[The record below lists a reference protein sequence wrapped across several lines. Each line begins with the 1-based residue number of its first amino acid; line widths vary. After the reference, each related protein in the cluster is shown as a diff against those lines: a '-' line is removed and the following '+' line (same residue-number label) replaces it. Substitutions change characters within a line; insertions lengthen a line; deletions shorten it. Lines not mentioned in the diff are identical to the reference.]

1 MSVRVSYFGV
11 IIALLLG
18 CGTPEIEIECIQ
30 PPAPPIPSPVEPE
43 STENADTLQENTTG
57 TSRRM
62 RATANKTR
70 TASVEV
76 HNHVRGVR
84 GSGTYFDF
92 KDHFIVL
99 TAAHVV
105 NGADILE
112 VRTPQGESVPAL
124 IILFDN
130 RIPNDLA
137 VLILRDPLSTRTPME
152 LRVRDNIDNL
162 VGEEV
167 VYTGNPAGH
176 NQMTIFGN
184 ISGFEANGSTMMHS
198 YTWSGASGSAV
209 FDERGRLVGIVKAMD
224 VSRTRLS
231 PYPQVTED
239 IVWLSPASGVELE
252 SIEILLS
259 IHDMMLELLQQE
271 EGL

>member
-1 MSVRVSYFGV
+1 MSVRISYFGV

-30 PPAPPIPSPVEPE
+30 PPAPPTSSPVEPE
-43 STENADTLQENTTG
+43 STENAETLQENATG

-62 RATANKTR
+62 RATANRTR
-70 TASVEV
+70 AASVEV

-112 VRTPQGESVPAL
+112 VRTPQGESAPVL

-130 RIPNDLA
+130 RIPNDFA
-137 VLILRDPLSTRTPME
+137 VLVLRDPLSTRTPME
-152 LRVRDNIDNL
+152 LRVRDNMDNL

-184 ISGFEANGSTMMHS
+184 ISGFEDNGSTMMHS

-239 IVWLSPASGVELE
+239 IVWLSPASGVDLE

-259 IHDMMLELLQQE
+259 IHDMVLELLQQE